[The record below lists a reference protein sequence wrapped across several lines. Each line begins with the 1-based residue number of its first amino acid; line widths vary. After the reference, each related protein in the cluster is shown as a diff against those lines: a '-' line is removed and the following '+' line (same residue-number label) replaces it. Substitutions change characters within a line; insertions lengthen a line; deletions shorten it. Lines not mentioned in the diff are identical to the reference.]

1 MHTKVTQGAQH
12 YIDGW
17 QKLLENK
24 HASLDWHPNPQAV
37 IYRGKDS
44 IHTENYGTL
53 FNDATA
59 AYALALR
66 WKISGD
72 DAYARKAINL
82 QTQQR
87 YCVTRTSGIR
97 NIFMIFKPLC

>member
-1 MHTKVTQGAQH
+1 MLTGALILSPITSTRAEAVMPFVHPGLLHTQKDFERMQSKVSQGTQP

-17 QKLLENK
+17 QKLRENK

-37 IYRGKDS
+37 IYRGKDG

-53 FNDATA
+53 FNDAAA

-66 WKISGD
+66 
-72 DAYARKAINL
+72 
-82 QTQQR
+82 
-87 YCVTRTSGIR
+87 
-97 NIFMIFKPLC
+97 